1 MENNNNINLENEL
14 ENGEIQTEIENFDIA
29 EAVKEN
35 KKSNGFKFIKKSNKP
50 KKQKV
55 LRNQAFLKRGSY
67 SLAITAVV
75 IVGVIIF
82 NVLFNALAKRINL
95 EFDMSAEK
103 VNSISKENIEFIK
116 NIDKEID
123 IIMCA
128 DDASYVEGY
137 MDYYAQQYNVT
148 GSASEYYS
156 QTIKLINKY
165 DDYNSKINV
174 EYLDTQ
180 STKFAEIA
188 KKYSTTTLN
197 YGDILVS
204 CNANG
209 SERFKKIGFT
219 DIYQIT
225 EDDTYAAYGYTTSA
239 VSGNNIETALTSA
252 IAYVTSTED
261 KQIAVLTGHSTKNY
275 TEDYIKLL
283 QQNNYTVEVISDS
296 MITSIPDK
304 YDAIVIAA
312 PTKDF
317 LADEIIAIT
326 DFLSNDEQLDK
337 GLIYFADAASPY
349 LPNFSD
355 FLTEWGI
362 TVEEGVLFETNENNH
377 LPDDKT
383 TIGSYPTESDSITS
397 DINYC
402 ITGYNVPFTVAFE
415 QKHDITVTPLMAT
428 SEGAVAAPLGVTSEW
443 NGFDKYTHKAYPTV
457 IQSES
462 FSYNSDNEEIRSYV
476 MAFSSIEFIYSQ
488 YAEYANV
495 SNKDITFA
503 ISERAANAHNTGIS
517 FVTKTITTESFADK
531 VTEST
536 VKILRIIF
544 VILLPLITIAAGIYI
559 YIKRR
564 NA

>member
-14 ENGEIQTEIENFDIA
+14 ENEQVVVSEEATQDA
-29 EAVKEN
+29 ESKKVEKPKKE
-35 KKSNGFKFIKKSNKP
+35 KKP
-50 KKQKV
+50 KKQKL

-67 SLAITAVV
+67 SLGITAVV

-82 NVLFNALAKRINL
+82 NVLFSALAKRINL
-95 EFDMSAEK
+95 EFDMSSEK
-103 VNSISKENIEFIK
+103 VNSISSENIDFIK
-116 NIDKEID
+116 NIDNKID
-123 IIMCA
+123 IIVCA
-128 DDASYVEGY
+128 DAESYVGGY

-148 GSASEYYS
+148 GQATDYYK
-156 QTIKLINKY
+156 QTVKLINKY

-174 EYLDTQ
+174 QYFDTQ
-180 STKFAEIA
+180 STKFAEVA

-204 CNANG
+204 CTING

-225 EDDTYAAYGYTTSA
+225 EDDTYAAYGYTTSV

-261 KQIAVLTGHSTKNY
+261 KQIAILTGHSTNNY
-275 TEDYIKLL
+275 TEDYINLL
-283 QQNNYTVEVISDS
+283 KQNNYTVDVISDS

-317 LADEIIAIT
+317 LSEEIIALSE
-326 DFLSNDEQLDK
+326 FLDNDKQLDK
-337 GLIYFADAASPY
+337 GLIYFADAASPH
-349 LPNFSD
+349 LPNFTD

-362 TVEEGVLFETNENNH
+362 AVEEGVLFETDENH
-377 LPDDKT
+377 HIPDEKT
-383 TIGSYPTESDSITS
+383 TIGSYPTNKDSITS

-402 ITGYNVPFTVAFE
+402 ITGYNAPLSVVFD
-415 QKHDITVTPLMAT
+415 QKHDITVTTLMST
-428 SEGAVAAPLGVTSEW
+428 SAGAIAAPLGVTSDW
-443 NGFDKYTHKAYPTV
+443 KDFDKYTPKSYPTV

-462 FSYNSDNEEIRSYV
+462 FSYNEDNEEIRSYV
-476 MAFSSIEFIYSQ
+476 MTFSSIEFIYSQ

-495 SNKDITFA
+495 SNKDITFTV
-503 ISERAANAHNTGIS
+503 SERAANAHNTGIS

-531 VTEST
+531 VTESN
-536 VKILRIIF
+536 VKVLRTIFII
-544 VILLPLITIAAGIYI
+544 VLPLIIIVAGIYI
-559 YIKRR
+559 YIRRR